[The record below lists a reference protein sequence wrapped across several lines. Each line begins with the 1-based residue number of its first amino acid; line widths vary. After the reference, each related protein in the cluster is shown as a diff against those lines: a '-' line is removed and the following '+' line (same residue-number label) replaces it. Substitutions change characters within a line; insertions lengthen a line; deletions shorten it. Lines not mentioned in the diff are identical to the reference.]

1 MAESVDLG
9 YLFGFE
15 IGNFIFFTL
24 FGALLMKLILKI
36 GFKNYEIG
44 WKDAFRLSLYTFGLV
59 TAISLV
65 INFLIGALIGFLQPV
80 FVVVNIILISA
91 AIFIAKR
98 FLTKIGMKDKIWL
111 FSTIWV
117 IGTYVVAGILS
128 IIGSA

>member
-44 WKDAFRLSLYTFGLV
+44 WKDVFRLSLYTFGLV

-117 IGTYVVAGILS
+117 IGTY
-128 IIGSA
+128 